1 MLLKSIDEGIDEGI
15 NEGIDEDRIQTTLP
29 ANMRIDYPDA
39 VEKPRKLH
47 QKCNG
52 YCYGWRQQ
60 MLWWICGDRL
70 LDMKQQD
77 HRSQKLSPKDYRR
90 KTIPMQPQASH
101 QYRQNPWRN
110 DSAKESILDMVK
122 TAVLKNKESLTKAR
136 HLLRSILTGNVNSRK
151 LRFARAQESWRQ
163 IYWRQIY

>member
-1 MLLKSIDEGIDEGI
+1 
-15 NEGIDEDRIQTTLP
+15 
-29 ANMRIDYPDA
+29 
-39 VEKPRKLH
+39 
-47 QKCNG
+47 
-52 YCYGWRQQ
+52 

-77 HRSQKLSPKDYRR
+77 HQAEKFLPKKYRR

-101 QYRQNPWRN
+101 QYGQNPWRN
-110 DSAKESILDMVK
+110 DSAKKSILDMVK
-122 TAVLKNKESLTKAR
+122 TAVLKNKESLTEAR

-151 LRFARAQESWRQ
+151 LRFARAQESCRQ